1 MPFSVELVQWERI
14 HCCLPLNLQTV
25 FEEKVMNIRAATDGA
40 LPPEFVDVQSSQ
52 VLRQFT
58 SLTAVDIVKLIQ
70 KLPFKQSDLDPMPT
84 WLLKSYAD
92 VLAPF
97 LTHLVNASLS
107 TSHVPALMK
116 TAYITPLLKKP
127 GSDVDAAE
135 NYRPVS
141 NLPMLS
147 KLLER
152 AVCKQLIS
160 SRRSGADADHAVGL
174 QKRTLNRDSPG

>member
-1 MPFSVELVQWERI
+1 MPFSVTVELVQWERI

-116 TAYITPLLKKP
+116 TAYITPLLKNQDRM
-127 GSDVDAAE
+127 SMLWRTIDQCRI
-135 NYRPVS
+135 YRCC
-141 NLPMLS
+141 LS
-147 KLLER
+147 CWKER
-152 AVCKQLIS
+152 SA
-160 SRRSGADADHAVGL
+160 
-174 QKRTLNRDSPG
+174 NN